1 MTRFILRLPHT
12 VKSEPKLL
20 RRVKHFPV
28 LLSIPLMNPPS
39 LNIVC
44 TSESVLFLDA
54 GPVNVYL
61 ELSSNIM
68 L

>member
-12 VKSEPKLL
+12 AKSETKRL
-20 RRVKHFPV
+20 RRVKHVPV
-28 LLSIPLMNPPS
+28 LLSMTLMNAPS

>member
-12 VKSEPKLL
+12 VKSEPKRL
-20 RRVKHFPV
+20 RRVKHFPF

-44 TSESVLFLDA
+44 ASESVLFLDA

>member
-12 VKSEPKLL
+12 VKSEPKRL
-20 RRVKHFPV
+20 RRVKHVPV
-28 LLSIPLMNPPS
+28 LLSIPVMNPPS